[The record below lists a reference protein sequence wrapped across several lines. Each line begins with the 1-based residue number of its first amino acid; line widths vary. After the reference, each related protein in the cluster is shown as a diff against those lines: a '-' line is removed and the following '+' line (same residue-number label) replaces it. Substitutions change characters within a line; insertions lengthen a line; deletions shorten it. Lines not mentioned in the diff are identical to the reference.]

1 MMEDHITKKE
11 SPKNMSIEQAGN
23 YIKEKAKTMAED
35 TKKEVKKAPIT
46 LAPEQDRKS
55 YLMYGISLL
64 GDISESA
71 KNLWCQI
78 TNKAPAL
85 YSTKEVA
92 IMLKKLLVLR
102 INGYSLQQIAHHLHT
117 TIPVIE
123 QSEELAVR
131 VICEAIETRRLIGVP
146 IIGGNN

>member
-1 MMEDHITKKE
+1 MQDHLTKKE

-23 YIKEKAKTMAED
+23 YLAEKKKPMGED
-35 TKKEVKKAPIT
+35 IKKESRQAPIT
-46 LAPEQDRKS
+46 LALKEDRKT
-55 YLMYGISLL
+55 YLMYGIFLL

-71 KNLWCQI
+71 KNLWCKI
-78 TNKAPAL
+78 TNKAPVL
-85 YSTKEVA
+85 YSTKAVA
-92 IMLKKLLVLR
+92 VMLKKLLVLR

-131 VICEAIETRRLIGVP
+131 VVCEAIETRRLTGVP
-146 IIGGNN
+146 LIGG

>member
-1 MMEDHITKKE
+1 MPDDHITKKE

-23 YIKEKAKTMAED
+23 YIAEKTKTIAED
-35 TKKEVKKAPIT
+35 VKKEARKAPIT
-46 LAPEQDRKS
+46 VAPERDRQA

-64 GDISESA
+64 EDISESA
-71 KNLWCQI
+71 KNLWCKI

-92 IMLKKLLVLR
+92 MMLKKLLVLR

-131 VICEAIETRRLIGVP
+131 VTYEAIETRRLSGIP
-146 IIGGNN
+146 IIGGPN